1 VNTVVIGAQWGD
13 EGKGKIIDTFARDV
27 DLVVR
32 FQGGNNA
39 GHTVYKDGEK
49 YVMHL
54 VPSGILE
61 PRVRCIIGGGVV
73 VDPEALLEEIA
84 MLESRGVRVR
94 GRLFVSEQAHLI
106 FPYHRVYDR
115 LREEKKGFIKIG
127 TTGRGIGPC
136 YGDRALRSGVRVVDL
151 LNERIF
157 RQRLFLSLKEKNEI
171 FRNLYG
177 FRGFA
182 FAPLYARYRGYARRI
197 RSYVANTTHLVH
209 EAVARKK
216 RILFEG
222 AQGTMLDL
230 DQGTYPY
237 VTSSFTTAGGA
248 CVGSGLPPNRIDRV
262 IGVAKAYT
270 TRVGEGPF
278 PTEFP
283 PGLMDEVRTRGQEFG
298 ATTGRPRRCG
308 WFDAVVVSHAVRT
321 NGMTELVLTKLD
333 VLDSFEAIDVAVAY
347 RWKGR
352 RLDVFPNDILMQREV
367 RPVYRRLAGWRED
380 TSSVRRYAK
389 LPANARR
396 YIEFLSR
403 LLKVRITLVSV
414 GTDREQVIRVR

>member
-1 VNTVVIGAQWGD
+1 
-13 EGKGKIIDTFARDV
+13 
-27 DLVVR
+27 
-32 FQGGNNA
+32 
-39 GHTVYKDGEK
+39 
-49 YVMHL
+49 
-54 VPSGILE
+54 
-61 PRVRCIIGGGVV
+61 
-73 VDPEALLEEIA
+73 
-84 MLESRGVRVR
+84 VRVR
-94 GRLFVSEQAHLI
+94 GRLFISEQAHLI

-151 LNERIF
+151 LNERVF

-171 FRNLYG
+171 FRSLYG
-177 FRGFA
+177 FRGFS
-182 FAPLYARYRGYARRI
+182 FPSLYAKYRGYARRI
-197 RSYVANTTHLVH
+197 RPYVANTALLLH
-209 EAVARKK
+209 EAVAKKK

-237 VTSSFTTAGGA
+237 VTSSFTTSGGA

-283 PGLMDEVRTRGQEFG
+283 PDLMEEVRTRGQEFG

-308 WFDAVVVSHAVRT
+308 WFDAVVVAHAVRT

-333 VLDSFEAIDVAVAY
+333 VLDSFESIDVAVAY
-347 RWKGR
+347 RWRGR
-352 RLDVFPNDILMQREV
+352 RLDVFPNDILMQQEV
-367 RPVYRRLAGWRED
+367 RPVYRRLPGWRED
-380 TSSVRRYAK
+380 TSAIRRYAK
-389 LPANARR
+389 LPRNARR

-403 LLKVRITLVSV
+403 LLKVPITLVSV
-414 GTDREQVIRVR
+414 GTDREQVIRVG